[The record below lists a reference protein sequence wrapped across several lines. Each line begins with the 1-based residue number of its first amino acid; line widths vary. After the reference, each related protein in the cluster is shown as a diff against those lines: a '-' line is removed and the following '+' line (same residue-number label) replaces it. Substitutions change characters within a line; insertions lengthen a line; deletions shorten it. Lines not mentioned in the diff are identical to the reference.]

1 VPPAPPPAAAPP
13 ETPPPTRPPAGLGD
27 RIRAN
32 GSLLTTSVVW
42 GSFFPLIDRLLQTW
56 DTLTLAAARLGFA
69 ALGLLTALVLREG
82 WRALSGPLP
91 WRRIW
96 FAGGFGLGG
105 FTFLITVGIGAS
117 GAVPAAVVS
126 TSSPVIALILA
137 WVLGRV
143 PLRRAA
149 LIGVAFAVTGGLVVV
164 FAPGREFDGMRGGE
178 VFVLLA
184 AIAWVWQSLM
194 SQQWLV
200 GLSQLRVAALLSSA
214 GALNLA
220 VVASILAL
228 TGVTSPVVDV
238 SPGSLAI
245 LAYLALVGGSLG
257 NFLWY
262 FGVSRLGVTVASM
275 YNNLIPVFAVL
286 FALLLGTELVWAQL
300 AGGALILTGVVWA
313 QRGR

>member
-1 VPPAPPPAAAPP
+1 MIWAP
-13 ETPPPTRPPAGLGD
+13 
-27 RIRAN
+27 
-32 GSLLTTSVVW
+32 
-42 GSFFPLIDRLLQTW
+42 FFPLVDRLLQTW

-69 ALGLLTALVLREG
+69 ALGLITALVLREG

-96 FAGGFGLGG
+96 LAGGCGLGG

-126 TSSPVIALILA
+126 TSSPVIALFLA
-137 WVLGRV
+137 WALGRA

-149 LIGVAFAVTGGLVVV
+149 LIGAAFAVAGGLVVA
-164 FAPGREFDGMRGGE
+164 FAPGHEFGGMRGGE

-200 GLSQLRVAALLSSA
+200 GLSQLRVAALLSAA
-214 GALNLA
+214 GALNLVA
-220 VVASILAL
+220 VASLLAL
-228 TGVTSPVVDV
+228 TGVTSPAVDV
-238 SPGSLAI
+238 SPDSLAI
-245 LAYLALVGGSLG
+245 LAYLSLIGGSLG

-262 FGVSRLGVTVASM
+262 FGVSRLGVPVASM

-286 FALLLGTELVWAQL
+286 IALLLGTELVWAQL
-300 AGGALILTGVVWA
+300 VGGGLILTGVAWA
-313 QRGR
+313 QRGRRPSGA

>member
-1 VPPAPPPAAAPP
+1 MNAATPARPSA
-13 ETPPPTRPPAGLGD
+13 RPPVGLGD
-27 RIRAN
+27 RLRAN
-32 GSLLTTSVVW
+32 GSLLTTSIVW
-42 GSFFPLIDRLLQTW
+42 GSFFPLVDRLLQTW
-56 DTLTLAAARLGFA
+56 DTLTLAAARLSFA
-69 ALGLLTALVLREG
+69 ALGLLTILVLREG
-82 WRALSGPLP
+82 RRAFSGPLP

-105 FTFLITVGIGAS
+105 FTFFITVGIGAS
-117 GAVPAAVVS
+117 GAVPAAVIS

-149 LIGVAFAVTGGLVVV
+149 LIGVAFAVSGGLVVV
-164 FAPGREFDGMRGGE
+164 FAPGRSFDGVRGGE
-178 VFVLLA
+178 IFVLLA
-184 AIAWVWQSLM
+184 AVAWVWQSLM
-194 SQQWLV
+194 SQQWLA
-200 GLSQLRVAALLSSA
+200 GLSQLRIAALLSAA
-214 GALNLA
+214 GALNLT
-220 VVASILAL
+220 VLASVLAL
-228 TGVTSPVVDV
+228 AGVTAPVADLSPE
-238 SPGSLAI
+238 SLAI

-286 FALLLGTELVWAQL
+286 VALLLGTELVWTQL
-300 AGGALILTGVVWA
+300 AGGALILAGVVWA